1 MNLPY
6 QDHGMVR
13 AKARSMAGRKEDKGL
28 RPRSRTRPWRTQDKT
43 MEDKIQNTKKRI
55 NQGARSKE

>member
-1 MNLPY
+1 MALNLTY

-13 AKARSMAGRKEDKGL
+13 AKARSMAKQDPG
-28 RPRSRTRPWRTQDKT
+28 QDK
-43 MEDKIQNTKKRI
+43 DKTKFKKGI